1 MRQVGI
7 YLFDDVE
14 LLDFA
19 GPYEAFTAVG
29 ASGDPG
35 AFRVCAVSEDG
46 KDVRTVNGLR
56 VGVDY
61 GFADHPELDLLVL
74 PGGEGTKAALKRP
87 PVLPWIA
94 RVAAGAER
102 VLSVCSGARFLGA
115 LGLLEGLEAT
125 THHTVLDDLARL
137 APGARI
143 RPEARFTDN
152 GKILT
157 AGGVSAGIDLALHVI
172 GALRGPE
179 TLQRT
184 RAYMEYGA
192 WRDETSPRGQRNGS

>member
-29 ASGDPG
+29 ASGDTE
-35 AFRVCAVSEDG
+35 AFRVCAISENG
-46 KDVRTVNGLR
+46 EDVRTVNGLR
-56 VGVDY
+56 VGVDHS
-61 GFADHPELDLLVL
+61 FFDHPELHILVL
-74 PGGEGTKAALKRP
+74 PGGEGTKAALKREG
-87 PVLPWIA
+87 VLPWI
-94 RVAAGAER
+94 RGVAAGAER

-179 TLQRT
+179 TLRHT
-184 RAYMEYGA
+184 RAYMEYGD
-192 WRDETSPRGQRNGS
+192 WR